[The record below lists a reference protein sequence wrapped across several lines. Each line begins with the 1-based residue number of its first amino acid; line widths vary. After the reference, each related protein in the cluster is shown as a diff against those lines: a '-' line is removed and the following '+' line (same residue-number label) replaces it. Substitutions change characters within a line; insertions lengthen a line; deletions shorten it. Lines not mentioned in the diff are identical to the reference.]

1 MVPVPRPA
9 FSTGRF
15 AAVAAGITVMIAG
28 AALGLTAIAK
38 PRPAQSDAVARGKYL
53 VSIMGCN
60 DCHTPWKPGPNG
72 PEPDMTRFLSG
83 HPEQVTINA
92 TPGAMPE
99 PWMWAGAGS
108 NTAYAGPWGVS
119 FAANLTPDQNTGLG
133 IWTEDMFVRAIK
145 TGRHFGTS
153 RPIMPPMPWPAY
165 KNATED
171 DLKAVFA
178 YLRTIKPITNHV
190 PDYMPAK
197 SGQ

>member
-1 MVPVPRPA
+1 MVHAARPA
-9 FSTGRF
+9 STTRRR
-15 AAVAAGITVMIAG
+15 AVAAAGVTILVAG
-28 AALGLTAIAK
+28 AALGLSVAAK
-38 PRPAQSDAVARGKYL
+38 ARPAQSETVARGQYL

-72 PEPDMTRFLSG
+72 PEPDMARFLSG
-83 HPEQVTINA
+83 HPEQVKITA
-92 TPGAMPE
+92 TEVAMPQ

-108 NTAYAGPWGVS
+108 NTAFVGPWGVS

-190 PDYMPAK
+190 PDYIPAK
-197 SGQ
+197 GQ